1 MHRRSSPCS
10 YPNVKLQAFHQ
21 PLRILVT
28 GFGRFPGAHS
38 NPTEW
43 LIKALGR
50 EQNNLARFRIEL
62 HLAVLPV
69 DYSGLME
76 RLVRLEQEV
85 KPDVI
90 LHFGLATK
98 RRAFCLEM
106 RALNRL
112 NLLRCDALGHR
123 PKTRAVVLGGAQIL
137 HSRFPATMIQA
148 AWHQAGLRAR
158 LSHHPGAYLCNAAL
172 YLSLA
177 NSAAKTV
184 GFIHVPKIG
193 FAGQQ
198 PCAASLHVRPQH
210 AELLRAARIAIHV
223 TAMHARREQ
232 PYSVLLTALDP
243 ACSLP

>member
-1 MHRRSSPCS
+1 M
-10 YPNVKLQAFHQ
+10 KLQAFHQ

-43 LIKALGR
+43 LIKALGL
-50 EQNNLARFRIEL
+50 EQNNLARLRIKL

-69 DYSGLME
+69 DYSSLME
-76 RLVRLEQEV
+76 RLDRLEQEV

-123 PKTRAVVLGGAQIL
+123 PKTRAVVPGGAQIL
-137 HSRFPATMIQA
+137 HSRFPATMIEA
-148 AWHQAGLRAR
+148 AWHRAGLLGR

-177 NSAAKTV
+177 ISAAETV

-198 PCAASLHVRPQH
+198 PCATSLHARPQR
-210 AELLRAARIAIHV
+210 AELVRAALIAIHV
-223 TAMHARREQ
+223 TAMHSRRRR
-232 PYSVLLTALDP
+232 PHVALPTPLDP
-243 ACSLP
+243 ACALP